1 MNYHLKHNV
10 ANDQDLLC
18 TLFHN
23 IVTGNIMEGD
33 VVKIVRVLEADI
45 GICEQVLP
53 EQRLWIH
60 YLWRGVSNETKT

>member
-1 MNYHLKHNV
+1 
-10 ANDQDLLC
+10 
-18 TLFHN
+18 
-23 IVTGNIMEGD
+23 MEGD